1 MSLIYGYSYEG
12 NDEGNTSDISNLE
25 NLVGSKSDG
34 RYIDSAFGRIKK
46 NRKDIQISN
55 SFVGSLSSLEGE
67 SNIKG
72 TQLSH
77 ASAIAAHSNNL
88 LNVEDAVGKKTDPK
102 TKDSAFGRIKRNK
115 EDIQISN
122 NLLGSSNSLEG
133 ESNIKGT
140 QLSHAS
146 AIMAH
151 SNNLLN
157 LEDAVGKK
165 TDDKTKDTAFGRI
178 RRNEESIGV
187 SNNLVGSSSS
197 LEGESNIKGTQLSHA
212 SAIAAHAGNLLNVED
227 AVGAKTDSKSV
238 DSAFGRIQKNK
249 ENLEKLKHS
258 VELRETT
265 GTFVAPTDD
274 GKVEITG
281 WTMPRSSTIIA
292 IIIKAKQNLTGVH
305 WATLHSGTSMSNN
318 SYMIVSLMTLA
329 NMKLGSPAILL
340 NTRDPGHA
348 RMYASTRG
356 NAKGSVGDRMIE
368 VKFIYIDHTTPIL
381 K

>member
-1 MSLIYGYSYEG
+1 MSLIYGYS
-12 NDEGNTSDISNLE
+12 DEGNSDGNGNENISDLE
-25 NLVGSKSDG
+25 KLVGKKTDDRTTDTAFGKIQNNKKNIQTKSTLLGSKADS
-34 RYIDSAFGRIKK
+34 RSVDSAFGRIKGNK
-46 NRKDIQISN
+46 RDIQ
-55 SFVGSLSSLEGE
+55 
-67 SNIKG
+67 
-72 TQLSH
+72 T
-77 ASAIAAHSNNL
+77 SNNL
-88 LNVEDAVGKKTDPK
+88 V
-102 TKDSAFGRIKRNK
+102 
-115 EDIQISN
+115 
-122 NLLGSSNSLEG
+122 GSSSSMEG